1 MDKSRANQPSYL
13 ALISG
18 IYEISLQGFKKV
30 NLMVMRNSIHL
41 SSNQNKI
48 LFKFDL
54 KGSKYNRMSIPK
66 GLSKRDW
73 KKMARTTVL
82 KDLDLT

>member
-1 MDKSRANQPSYL
+1 
-13 ALISG
+13 
-18 IYEISLQGFKKV
+18 
-30 NLMVMRNSIHL
+30 MVMRNSIHL